1 MSNQAQSVAED
12 LMVGA
17 GKLYFHRSDD
27 PHGFHHLGNV
37 EEFTI
42 TNDVTT
48 VEKNSSMNKK
58 RELMASV
65 TTAIE
70 PSANITMNEYNPYN
84 MALGLYGTENVHTQ
98 ASKIVTNEPHTLISV
113 PGIINLEDA
122 DGNRYFDVSNV
133 VVSLGTAT
141 PASASWSQVGTITG
155 NVTGATITSGTN
167 TDDTLTDGDGTQISV
182 GVGTYTGADPIKF
195 YMVVTDANTVVGQ
208 TAGLKI
214 KVQQD
219 VTGTPTTVTF
229 TGTSATETVYVPD
242 SNGIPITVTV
252 DSTNLVTPASTAD
265 ALNTN
270 FMNWGTVSFTPAVS
284 ALVEGRDYI
293 VDAQSLRG
301 GVITIPAK
309 STLEEGKEVY
319 ISYEVPE
326 STFPVVSGGSA
337 GDIAGELLFMGDP
350 NIGGNY
356 IIEAWKVKVT
366 PDGDFTGLISD
377 DFGSFTLNVKFLA
390 DYENHPKTPFYKATM
405 VGKSNGTSSSAGKY
419 DPMY

>member
-17 GKLYFHRSDD
+17 GELYFRRDGD
-27 PHGFHHLGNV
+27 PNGFHHLGNV

-70 PSANITMNEYNPYN
+70 PSASITMNEYNPYD

-98 ASKIVTNEPHTLISV
+98 QARTITNEPYTLISV
-113 PGIINLEDA
+113 PGIITLTDP
-122 DGNRYFDVSNV
+122 DGNRYFDVSNITV
-133 VVSLGTAT
+133 GLGSVT
-141 PASASWSQVGTITG
+141 PASLSWSSTG
-155 NVTGATITSGTN
+155 VLSGNMTGATITSGTSSN
-167 TDDTLTDGDGTQISV
+167 DTITDGDGTQYVVSV
-182 GVGTYTGADPIKF
+182 GTTSGTNSMNVYAV
-195 YMVVTDANTVVGQ
+195 VVTTNTVAGQ
-208 TAGLKI
+208 TAGLQI
-214 KVQQD
+214 KVQED
-219 VTGTPTTVTF
+219 VTGTPEILTYVGTTAGPETQS
-229 TGTSATETVYVPD
+229 TSD
-242 SNGIPITVTV
+242 GIVSVTVTV
-252 DSTNLVTPASTAD
+252 DSTNPVTPASTTD
-265 ALNTN
+265 ALISN
-270 FMNWGTVSFTPAVS
+270 FMNWGTAQYVPPVS

-293 VDAQSLRG
+293 VDAQHSRG

-309 STLEEGKEVY
+309 STLTAGQTVY
-319 ISYEVPE
+319 VSANVPE
-326 STFPVVSGGSA
+326 STFPTVSGASA

-390 DYENHPKTPFYKATM
+390 DYENHPDYAFYKATM
-405 VGKSNGTSSSAGKY
+405 VGKATGTSSSAGKY